1 MMIYVFGK
9 PDFNFDE
16 ITCITADWKEAVK
29 HAVDKEGFRWRTFE
43 IKDPRTGGVATTE
56 SINHTVEQLR
66 QMNDE
71 LSDENYRLRETIVQM
86 AMEACGK

>member
-16 ITCITADWKEAVK
+16 ITCITADYREAVS
-29 HAVDKEGFRWRTFE
+29 HNLDKEDFKCRTFE
-43 IKDPRTGGVATTE
+43 IKDPRTSGFATTE
-56 SINHTVEQLR
+56 SLTHTVEQLR

-71 LSDENYRLRETIVQM
+71 LSAENYRLRETIVQM